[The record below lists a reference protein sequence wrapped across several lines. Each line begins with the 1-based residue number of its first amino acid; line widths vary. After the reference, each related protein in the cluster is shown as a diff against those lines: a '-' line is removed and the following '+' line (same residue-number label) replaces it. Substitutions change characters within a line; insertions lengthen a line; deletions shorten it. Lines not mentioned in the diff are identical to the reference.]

1 VSEPARVLR
10 ILPDPE
16 ALAKAAAEQIIA
28 IAAHAVAE
36 HDLFSI
42 ALSGGATPRRTYE
55 LLAELGGI
63 EWSRTQVFWS
73 DERAVPPDSPESN
86 YRMAREALLDRV
98 GVPPDNVHRMPG
110 EVVSLVAA
118 ADAYAAEIRA
128 ALGVNRTRTPRLD
141 LVLLGLGPDGH
152 TASLFPHTEV
162 LHERHRLVAA
172 VYVPERDL
180 YRLTMTTKLINAAA
194 NVMFLVAGAEKAAAL
209 AATLEGPLDP
219 DTYPAQLI
227 HPEDGTLYW
236 FVDEAAASLLT
247 TRA

>member
-1 VSEPARVLR
+1 VNAPDRVLC
-10 ILPDPE
+10 IQPDPK
-16 ALAKAAAEQIIA
+16 ALAEAAAKRIIA

-36 HDLFSI
+36 HGSFSI
-42 ALSGGATPRRTYE
+42 ALSGGTTPRRTYE
-55 LLAELGGI
+55 LLADLGGI
-63 EWSRTQVFWS
+63 EWSRTHVFWS

-98 GVPPDNVHRMPG
+98 GVPPENIHRMPG
-110 EVVSLVAA
+110 EAASLVAA
-118 ADAYAAEIRA
+118 ADAYAAEVRS

-172 VYVPERDL
+172 VYVPEHNL
-180 YRLTMTTKLINAAA
+180 YRLTFTPKLINAAA
-194 NVMFLVAGAEKAAAL
+194 NVMFIVAGAEKAAAL

-227 HPEDGTLYW
+227 HPENGTLYW
-236 FVDEAAASLLT
+236 FVDETAAAALSS
-247 TRA
+247 RG